1 MQQITVKQA
10 PRGEYVK
17 RKPEAKAVYI
27 RGEYCRELKAYE
39 LIDCDDINRVIYLKA
54 DKHVFICFTY

>member
-1 MQQITVKQA
+1 MQQTTIKQA

-27 RGEYCRELKAYE
+27 RGEYCRESKAFE
-39 LIDCDDINRVIYLKA
+39 LIDADDINRVIYLKA
-54 DKHVFICFTY
+54 DKPVFIGFTY